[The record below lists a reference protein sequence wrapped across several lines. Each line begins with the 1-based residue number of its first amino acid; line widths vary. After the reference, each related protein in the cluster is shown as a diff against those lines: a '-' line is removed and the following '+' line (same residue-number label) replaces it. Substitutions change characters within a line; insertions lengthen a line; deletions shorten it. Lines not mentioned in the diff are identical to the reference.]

1 MKRLMFIAILAVV
14 SLSVTATVK
23 KVKMYDRPFSTAGQV
38 MHSEVPTTVT
48 YQGDSIHVA
57 SDSLLTN
64 ATIVVRSVSGEILL
78 RRENQTVG
86 TTPLSYFVS
95 NIVNTDFEIFM
106 FSGNDFLYYGN
117 SSNAFVD
124 SNVAAYHVNQLSAYH
139 GSQVHYYL
147 ELMVPTSLYEPLDYH
162 WLVYVDQTLG
172 STNRHDFPCYRIP
185 CNQSNLDN
193 INIEYLGDVNTTIDS
208 INSLNP
214 VFLQSY
220 QYGSNCNLKP
230 SVSVSNIQNDAA
242 DNTYA
247 IIVGGG
253 TNKYNNYEE
262 YWNDCSFLYQT
273 LVNRYKIPKSNIK
286 VLLGSGSSSQPS
298 MLKADFQSI
307 IPMPMDLDGDGTDDI
322 NGASCFDDFDSA
334 ILQLASNP
342 NISKSHV
349 CLFLMGEGGI
359 DRDMSNQDNPYFCF
373 YDFPALTD
381 SLDYATLTTELS
393 YIPSQSFNIF
403 FGLTN
408 MDSFVLSFKAAY
420 EGNSTLSETPYV
432 ITGSTAEKCED
443 KPYHDFVYN
452 WLCALNEKDIHEPAP
467 LHPTPVIY
475 DPQSHFSDSNGDGF
489 VTMQEAYNYANSHS
503 PSSSSLYSS
512 PDSLSVDYAFQL
524 LSPDEV
530 DLYVRDYL
538 GDRGLSHSWNTSLL
552 RPVYWTSPDLYLR
565 NTNDGFVNE
574 EDEQLVVGSSPST
587 AYFYTRVHNRGITP
601 YVGSGKYIHAYW
613 FDPAA
618 FGIGAV
624 FSFIPVDDTMFG
636 SIGIKEIGSGLEEG
650 ESSIEEMAW
659 TVPDKIRQNLLS
671 SYNHQLAY
679 LVEINDSPTQ
689 HAQSWD
695 DLHSLISSASMTNDI
710 GYRKTY
716 NATIASTLQNYTIG
730 LSKGLG
736 CENSRYSVISGHPDT
751 EASIIGDDEDTL
763 SVQISFDD
771 SAVGVYACQVVQTD
785 TLSGDV
791 VDCFTICIHRTDEIV
806 ENSSTVSG
814 GGIASLSQENGHML
828 VSLTE
833 PALPNTQLKVDHV
846 GTSVETGSYP
856 VQVGLSSVSFPVGN
870 QFDGFWVVT
879 LLTDDRVL
887 DTKKI
892 YSSN

>member
-1 MKRLMFIAILAVV
+1 MTVVLMLMTLNIFA
-14 SLSVTATVK
+14 VK
-23 KVKMYDRPFSTAGQV
+23 KQVRMYGRPHVDLNAGTRF
-38 MHSEVPTTVT
+38 EVPTTVT
-48 YQGDSIHVA
+48 YEGDSIHVA

-64 ATIVVRSVSGEILL
+64 ATIVVRSVSGDILL

-86 TTPLSYFVS
+86 TTPLSYFVT

-147 ELMVPTSLYEPLDYH
+147 ELIVPTGLYEPLDYH

-172 STNRHDFPCYRIP
+172 STNKHDFPCYKIP
-185 CNQSNLDN
+185 CNQSDLDN

-214 VFLQSY
+214 VFFQSY

-307 IPMPMDLDGDGTDDI
+307 MPMPMDLDGDGTDDI

-349 CLFLMGEGGI
+349 CLFFMGEGGI
-359 DRDMSNQDNPYFCF
+359 DRDMSNQDDPYFCF

-381 SLDYATLTTELS
+381 RLDYATLTTELS
-393 YIPSQSFNIF
+393 YIPSQSFNIY

-408 MDSFVLSFKAAY
+408 MDSFVSSFKAAY
-420 EGNSTLSETPYV
+420 EGNITLSETPYV

-503 PSSSSLYSS
+503 TSDSCLHASA
-512 PDSLSVDYAFQL
+512 DSLSNDWAFQL

-538 GDRGLSHSWNTSLL
+538 GDRGLSHSWTSFLP

-574 EDEQLVVGSSPST
+574 EDEQLVVGSSSTT

-601 YVGSGKYIHAYW
+601 YVGTGKYIHAYW

-624 FSFIPVDDTMFG
+624 FSSIPVDDTMFG

-659 TVPDKIRQNLLS
+659 TVPDKIRQNLQS

-679 LVEINDSPTQ
+679 LVEINDSPSQ
-689 HAQSWD
+689 HANSWN
-695 DLHSLISSASMTNDI
+695 DLHNLIVSTETTNDI
-710 GYRKTY
+710 GYLKTY
-716 NATIASTLQNYTIG
+716 NATIAATLQSYTIG
-730 LSKGLG
+730 LSKGHG
-736 CENSRYSVISGHPDT
+736 RENSHYSVISGHPDT
-751 EASIIGDDEDTL
+751 EASIVSEDDAML
-763 SVQISFDD
+763 SVQICFDD
-771 SAVGVYACQVVQTD
+771 IAVGEYSCQVVQTD
-785 TLSGDV
+785 TLSGEV
-791 VDCFTICIHRTDEIV
+791 VDCLTICIHRTDE
-806 ENSSTVSG
+806 ESG
-814 GGIASLSQENGHML
+814 NGSAVMAGGIASLSHENGDIV
-828 VSLTE
+828 VSLVE
-833 PALPNTQLKVDHV
+833 PALPNTQLKVDHI
-846 GTSVETGSYP
+846 GTSVETNCYP
-856 VQVGLSSVSFPVGN
+856 VHVGLSSVCVPVGK
-870 QFDGFWVVT
+870 QVDGFWVVT
-879 LLTDDRVL
+879 LLSGDKEL